1 MQLYKLRYTPARSAR
16 AEHVTHFNLFR
27 SSTGVMAVTLSADLL
42 PEFLSSLGDDAR
54 AIHIRGEINSKLCSV
69 ITDYDFIV
77 DRWPDYTAA
86 VVRVDSTTAKYP
98 VHLGPLV
105 SVFATQTAHLETL
118 LRQPGVL
125 DWSAR
130 IIFVCVDM
138 GAMPAVVKAID
149 YQQKPYTVDKYLLMT
164 VTRDTLRTRP
174 IPDGFKITS
183 IKPEQASVVNSL
195 WKYNDGKHSEIY
207 IEDII
212 GKLPSCCLYDAD
224 GNMVGFALNYHYGAI
239 GMLHVLPEHRGKGY
253 AKMIMS
259 HLARLCLQ
267 QCEEVF
273 VLPEEENEVS
283 IKLQEDIGFKQQR
296 DWQDS

>member
-1 MQLYKLRYTPARSAR
+1 
-16 AEHVTHFNLFR
+16 
-27 SSTGVMAVTLSADLL
+27 MAVTLSADLL
-42 PEFLSSLGDDAR
+42 PEFLSSLRNDAG

-77 DRWPDYTAA
+77 DRWPNYTSA
-86 VVRVDSTTAKYP
+86 VARVDRTTSKYP

-105 SVFATQTAHLETL
+105 SVFTTQAAHLETL

-125 DWSAR
+125 DWSAK
-130 IIFVCVDM
+130 IIFVCVDAD
-138 GAMPAVVKAID
+138 AMPALVKAID
-149 YQQKPYTVDKYLLMT
+149 YHHRSYTVDTYLLMT
-164 VTRDTLRTRP
+164 VTRDTLRARL
-174 IPDGFKITS
+174 IPDGFQMTA
-183 IKPEQASVVNSL
+183 IKPEQASIVNSL

-207 IEDII
+207 IEDIVSR
-212 GKLPSCCLYDAD
+212 LPSCCLYDAG

-259 HLARLCLQ
+259 HLASLCLQ

-273 VLPEEENEVS
+273 VLPDEENKIS
-283 IKLQEDIGFKQQR
+283 IRLHEDIGFRQVP
-296 DWQDS
+296 DSKRFALVIE